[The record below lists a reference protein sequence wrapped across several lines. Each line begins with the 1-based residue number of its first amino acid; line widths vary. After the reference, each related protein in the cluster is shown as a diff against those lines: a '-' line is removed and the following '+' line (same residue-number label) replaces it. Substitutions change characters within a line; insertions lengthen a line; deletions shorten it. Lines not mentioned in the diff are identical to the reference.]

1 MQGCGSGALR
11 ELQLKPAINEPTITA
26 NRMEQNHPDYH
37 SPPPFCRNLVFGDVV
52 NVGNRLF

>member
-26 NRMEQNHPDYH
+26 NRMGHTHPDYH
-37 SPPPFCRNLVFGDVV
+37 SPPPFRNDLVYGDAM
-52 NVGNRLF
+52 NAGNCLF